1 MFSVGQSS
9 VLDQVC
15 GSFSL
20 LGRVVRASMVRRRG
34 TIAAIIPVA
43 KLSPGADISRRL
55 PAQRANWDRPVK
67 RFAGRHGGR
76 VWAEGAVG
84 RGATF
89 SFAMSLRSL
98 QPLSAWRLYRQR
110 LRPAQDCRGS
120 LELRSHSCSLLNLGQ
135 TVRFRFAAPEAT
147 GKSDRRD
154 RSIPWQ

>member
-1 MFSVGQSS
+1 
-9 VLDQVC
+9 
-15 GSFSL
+15 
-20 LGRVVRASMVRRRG
+20 MVRRRG

-98 QPLSAWRLYRQR
+98 QPLSAWAIQAETQTGPGLQR
-110 LRPAQDCRGS
+110 
-120 LELRSHSCSLLNLGQ
+120 E
-135 TVRFRFAAPEAT
+135 PEAEEPFMFTLEPGSDGALSLCGT
-147 GKSDRRD
+147 GRD
-154 RSIPWQ
+154 WEI